1 MNTEQIRAKTPGTKN
16 VIHFNNAGA
25 SLMPQLVSEAVITYL
40 QEETSRGGYETA
52 HKRRNELKKVY
63 SSVAD
68 FINAETDEIAIM
80 ENATAAWNM
89 AFFSVDFQDDDRIL
103 TSMAEYASNYINY
116 LKLQENKD
124 VQVEVI
130 PNDEHG
136 QVSVSSL
143 EEMMDENV
151 KLISITHIP
160 TNSGLVNPIEEI
172 GDIAEDYS
180 CLYLVDACQ
189 SVGHYPVDV
198 QNIGCDMLSA
208 TGRKYLRAPRGTGFL
223 YVNKRALPRLSPPF
237 LDLHAAKWVSKN
249 EYRVRDDARKFE
261 NWESNY
267 AGILGLKKAVEYAE
281 RLGIENIWNRIVKLA
296 NKLRSQLSKLPEV
309 AVRDIGQTQCGI
321 VTFTHESVSP
331 NSVQQKLAGKNINV
345 NTSSKSSTLLDM
357 QDRNLEQV
365 VRASVHYYNTEEE
378 IEKLVGVLQSI

>member
-1 MNTEQIRAKTPGTKN
+1 
-16 VIHFNNAGA
+16 
-25 SLMPQLVSEAVITYL
+25 
-40 QEETSRGGYETA
+40 
-52 HKRRNELKKVY
+52 
-63 SSVAD
+63 
-68 FINAETDEIAIM
+68 
-80 ENATAAWNM
+80 
-89 AFFSVDFQDDDRIL
+89 
-103 TSMAEYASNYINY
+103 MAEYASNYINY

-130 PNDEHG
+130 PNDEQG

-143 EEMMDENV
+143 EEMMDKDV

-172 GDIAEDYS
+172 GDIAEEYG

-198 QNIGCDMLSA
+198 HKIGCDMLSA

-223 YVNKRALPRLSPPF
+223 YVNKKALPRLSPPF
-237 LDLHAAKWVSKN
+237 LDLHAAKWVSEN

-261 NWESNY
+261 NWEFNY
-267 AGILGLKKAVEYAE
+267 AGILGLKKAVEYADQ
-281 RLGIENIWNRIVKLA
+281 LGIENIWNRIVKLA
-296 NKLRSQLSKLPEV
+296 NTLRAQLSKLPEV

-321 VTFTHESVSP
+321 VTFTHESVPPGSIK
-331 NSVQQKLAGKNINV
+331 QKLAGKNINV

-357 QDRNLEQV
+357 QNRNLGQV

-378 IEKLVGVLQSI
+378 IEKLVGVLESI